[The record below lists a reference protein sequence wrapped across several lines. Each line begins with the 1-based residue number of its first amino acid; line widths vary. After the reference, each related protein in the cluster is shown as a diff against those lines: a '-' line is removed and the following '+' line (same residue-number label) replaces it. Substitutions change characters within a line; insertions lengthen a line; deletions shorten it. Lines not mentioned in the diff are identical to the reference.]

1 MNGGTKPYHTA
12 APAVDAGIIPPNPS
26 PRRPQPHG
34 RQEDTVAQNASA
46 PDAETAYRRL
56 GIYPIINAAGS
67 ITRLGGT
74 RTRPETLAL
83 MSQAA
88 RIMVNIDDLNRAA
101 GQEIARITG
110 AEAGFVCSGAA
121 GGLLLQAAACI
132 AGNDPVKMRQLPDT
146 QGMKNEIV
154 IHTMHR
160 FPYDQAYRAAGAKMV
175 EFGDYLFAHP
185 WQLEGAIND
194 RTAAVAYL
202 CAPFSSN
209 KVLPL
214 PSVCEIAH
222 ARGVPV
228 IVDAA
233 SMLPPRDN
241 LYRYLRDGADLVVYS
256 GGKGI
261 RGPQGS
267 GILVGRADL
276 IEAAAA
282 QANPAQF
289 LGRGMKVAKE
299 EIIGLVAALTAF
311 VQEDEAAEM
320 DAYRALAQQVVDA
333 LIEIPNLQV
342 TLEHDADNYLIPHA
356 VIRFTGQ
363 WRGPSRNAAA
373 AALEQGSPSIHLH
386 QLGGSRELAVDP
398 LNLTEAETRT
408 VIQRLRQELTR

>member
-1 MNGGTKPYHTA
+1 MADTTNA
-12 APAVDAGIIPPNPS
+12 WDA
-26 PRRPQPHG
+26 
-34 RQEDTVAQNASA
+34 
-46 PDAETAYRRL
+46 DAIYERL
-56 GIYPIINAAGS
+56 GVAPIINAAGS

-74 RTRPETLAL
+74 RTRPETLDL
-83 MSQAA
+83 MSRAA

-101 GQEIARITG
+101 GKELARLTG

-132 AGNDPVKMRQLPDT
+132 AGNDPMKMRRLPDT
-146 QGMKNEIV
+146 EGMKNEIV

-185 WQLEGAIND
+185 WQLEGAINE

-202 CAPFSSN
+202 CAPFASN

-214 PSVCEIAH
+214 NRVCEIAH
-222 ARGVPV
+222 ARDVPV

-233 SMLPPRDN
+233 SMLPPRAN
-241 LYRYLRDGADLVVYS
+241 LYRYLRDGADMVVYS
-256 GGKGI
+256 GGKGV

-282 QANPAQF
+282 QASPAQF

-299 EIIGLVAALTAF
+299 EVIGLVASLAAF
-311 VQEDEAAEM
+311 VEEDEAAEM
-320 DAYRALAQQVVDA
+320 AAYRAMAQKAVDA
-333 LIEIPNLQV
+333 LMELPGLRV
-342 TLEHDADNYLIPHA
+342 TLEQDGTNYLIPHA
-356 VIRFTGQ
+356 VIRFTDE
-363 WRGPSRNAAA
+363 WRGPSRDSIAAA
-373 AALEQGSPSIHLH
+373 MEHGSPQIHLH
-386 QLGGSRELAVDP
+386 QLGGPLELAVDP
-398 LNLTEAETRT
+398 LNLTEEETEV
-408 VIQRLRQELTR
+408 VIRRLGEELTR

>member
-1 MNGGTKPYHTA
+1 MVDNA
-12 APAVDAGIIPPNPS
+12 NAWDVDAI
-26 PRRPQPHG
+26 
-34 RQEDTVAQNASA
+34 
-46 PDAETAYRRL
+46 YRRM
-56 GIYPIINAAGS
+56 GISQIINAAGS

-74 RTRPETLAL
+74 RTRPETLEL
-83 MSQAA
+83 MEKAA

-101 GQEIARITG
+101 GRELARLTG

-121 GGLLLQAAACI
+121 GGLVLQAAAVI
-132 AGNDPVKMRQLPDT
+132 AGNDPVKMRQLPNTD
-146 QGMKNEIV
+146 GLKNEIV

-185 WQLEGAIND
+185 WQLEGAINE

-209 KVLPL
+209 RVLPL
-214 PSVCEIAH
+214 DRVCEIAH
-222 ARGVPV
+222 AHDVPV

-233 SMLPPRDN
+233 SMLPPRAN
-241 LYRYLRDGADLVVYS
+241 LYRYLKDGADMVVYS

-267 GILVGRADL
+267 GVLVGRADL

-299 EIIGLVAALTAF
+299 EVIGLVASLAAF
-311 VQEDEAAEM
+311 VEEDEEAET
-320 DAYRALAQQVVDA
+320 AQYRSMMQQVVDA
-333 LIEIPNLQV
+333 LVEIPGLDVSLQ
-342 TLEHDADNYLIPHA
+342 HDRFNYLIPCA
-356 VIRFTGQ
+356 VIRFTDE
-363 WRGPSRNAAA
+363 WRGPSRHAIAAA
-373 AALEQGSPSIHLH
+373 MEQGTPEIHLH
-386 QLGGSRELAVDP
+386 QLGGPHELAVDP
-398 LNLTEAETRT
+398 LNLTEEEVEL
-408 VIQRLRQELTR
+408 VIRRLGEELTKQN

>member
-1 MNGGTKPYHTA
+1 MADTTNWD
-12 APAVDAGIIPPNPS
+12 VDALYQRIGVS
-26 PRRPQPHG
+26 
-34 RQEDTVAQNASA
+34 
-46 PDAETAYRRL
+46 
-56 GIYPIINAAGS
+56 PIINAAGS

-74 RTRPETLAL
+74 RTRPETLEL
-83 MSQAA
+83 MEKAA

-101 GQEIARITG
+101 GKEVARIVG

-132 AGNDPVKMRQLPDT
+132 AGNDPVKMRQLPST
-146 QGMKNEIV
+146 KGLKNEIV

-185 WQLEGAIND
+185 WQLEGAINE

-202 CAPFSSN
+202 CAPFASN

-214 PSVCEIAH
+214 DRVCEIAH
-222 ARGVPV
+222 AHDVPV

-233 SMLPPRDN
+233 SMLPPRAN
-241 LYRYLRDGADLVVYS
+241 LYRYLKDGADMVVYS

-299 EIIGLVAALTAF
+299 EVVGLVASLSAF
-311 VQEDEAAEM
+311 VEEDEAAEM
-320 DAYRALAQQVVDA
+320 AAYHAVVQRVVDA
-333 LIEIPNLQV
+333 LVEIPGLRV
-342 TLEHDADNYLIPHA
+342 VLEHDDINYLIPHA
-356 VIRFTGQ
+356 VIHFTGD
-363 WRGPSRNAAA
+363 WRGPSRDAIAAA
-373 AALEQGSPSIHLH
+373 MEHGNPEIHLH
-386 QLGGSRELAVDP
+386 QLGGPQELAVDP
-398 LNLTEAETRT
+398 LNLTEEETDI
-408 VIQRLRQELTR
+408 VIRRLREELTQ